1 MNSVILTGALKDN
14 STFNKGVAKNTIV
27 VKNDFG
33 AGKQFFNLI
42 AFKEK
47 ANDLA
52 KFKKNEIVYVS
63 GRIEMSK
70 YNDKY
75 YTNIVVGDIEKI
87 GGVEENIEEEQVDV
101 EEETQ
106 EQAQMDEIA
115 DDLGVDVAD
124 DDLPF

>member
-33 AGKQFFNLI
+33 NGKQYFNLI

-87 GGVEENIEEEQVDV
+87 GGVEENNEEEQVDT
-101 EEETQ
+101 E